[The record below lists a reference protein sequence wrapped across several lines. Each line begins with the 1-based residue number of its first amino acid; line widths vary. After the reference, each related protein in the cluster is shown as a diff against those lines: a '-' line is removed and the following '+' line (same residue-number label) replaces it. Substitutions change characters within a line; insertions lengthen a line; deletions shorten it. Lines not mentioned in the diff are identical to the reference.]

1 MTKEKTIRR
10 LVDFDSMKQYKTLK
24 QIAKDKG
31 FTGANGK
38 NGIVKKYV
46 QFLLRREVEDYNKKQ
61 LDLFEKSKEKIK

>member
-1 MTKEKTIRR
+1 MTQAKTIRR

-46 QFLLRREVEDYNKKQ
+46 QFLFRREVENYNKKQ

>member
-1 MTKEKTIRR
+1 MTQAKTIRR